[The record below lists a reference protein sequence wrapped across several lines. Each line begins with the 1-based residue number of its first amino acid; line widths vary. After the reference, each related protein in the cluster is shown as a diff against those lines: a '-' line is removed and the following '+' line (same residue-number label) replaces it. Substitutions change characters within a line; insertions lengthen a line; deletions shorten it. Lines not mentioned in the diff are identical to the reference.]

1 VIRLI
6 ALAWLRWCR
15 DVALDELRQFQA
27 RCDVGSAYL
36 ANTLIHI
43 NTLER
48 RIQALEA

>member
-1 VIRLI
+1 MRRLY
-6 ALAWLRWCR
+6 LAWLRWCR
-15 DVALDELRQFQA
+15 DVALDELHLFQA

-48 RIQALEA
+48 RIAALEA

>member
-1 VIRLI
+1 VIRRLRI
-6 ALAWLRWCR
+6 AWLRWCR
-15 DVALDELRQFQA
+15 DTAAEELRLFQA

-48 RIQALEA
+48 RIAALEA

>member
-1 VIRLI
+1 MRLLY
-6 ALAWLRWCR
+6 LAWLRWCR
-15 DVALDELRQFQA
+15 DTATDELRLFQA

-48 RIQALEA
+48 RIAALEA